1 MNWRDH
7 MEYYKLIKRT
17 DSWKALTPK
26 KNPDSFSELNESID
40 EYHMRLKERFS
51 IPFDVLKQWLY
62 CLFYDRNTVTNYS
75 WLNYDKIEFVLTDLS
90 LDELKTIRII
100 DNFKGYVEE
109 KAKCNPYDQ
118 LTCTEKDKEYW
129 RNFGTWKTPPIILD
143 IDSLN
148 IDNKPEYSDIQGI
161 LQLVEGHTRL
171 GYLYAIAN
179 YKLPLK
185 KQHKVYLMRYK
196 NVQV

>member
-1 MNWRDH
+1 
-7 MEYYKLIKRT
+7 MEYYKSIRKT

-26 KNPDSFSELNESID
+26 RNSDDFSELNESID

-51 IPFDVLKQWLY
+51 IPLDVLKQWLY

-90 LDELKTIRII
+90 LDQLKTIRVI

-109 KAKCNPYDQ
+109 RAKCNPYGQ

-129 RNFGTWKTPPIILD
+129 QNFGTWKTPPIILD
-143 IDSLN
+143 IGSLN
-148 IDNKPEYSDIQGI
+148 IDNKPEHSDIQGI

-171 GYLYAIAN
+171 GYLYAISN

-196 NVQV
+196 NV